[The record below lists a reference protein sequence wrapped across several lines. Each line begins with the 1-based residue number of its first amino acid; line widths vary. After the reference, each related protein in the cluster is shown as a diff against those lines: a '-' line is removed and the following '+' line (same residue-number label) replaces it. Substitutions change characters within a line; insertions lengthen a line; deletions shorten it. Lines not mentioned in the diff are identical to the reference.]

1 MPRKSAATP
10 ATPAG
15 LTRSTSSTG
24 PAVATAAALSPVPPL
39 KLAPAPQYLKVKNH
53 LRERIAAGHWVAG
66 DLLPSEAEL
75 VQQFEVSRMTVNRA
89 LRELTQEG
97 LVERLQGVGTF
108 VAQANRMHRISST
121 LTVHDVHD
129 EIKARGH
136 RHESRVQVLEKQRAS
151 AAQAR
156 DFELKPGASLFHSV
170 IVHLENGVPIQC
182 EDRWVNPACAPDY
195 LSRDFSQSTPTHYL
209 LEVAPLSEARYTI
222 EALLP
227 SPDEARLLGLNPSEP
242 CLVVKRRTFSRGQT
256 VTTVRLTHPGSLYLL
271 EGSFHA

>member
-1 MPRKSAATP
+1 MPKK
-10 ATPAG
+10 
-15 LTRSTSSTG
+15 TSPS
-24 PAVATAAALSPVPPL
+24 SS
-39 KLAPAPQYLKVKNH
+39 APAPQYLKVKNH
-53 LRERIAAGHWVAG
+53 LRERIASGHWVAG

-97 LVERLQGVGTF
+97 MVERLQGVGTF
-108 VAQANRMHRISST
+108 VAQAHRMHRISST
-121 LTVHDVHD
+121 LTVHEVHD

-136 RHESRVQVLEKQRAS
+136 KHESRVHLLEKKRAT
-151 AAQAR
+151 AAQAA
-156 DFELKPGASLFHSV
+156 DFDLPPGAPLFHSV
-170 IVHLENGVPIQC
+170 IVHLENGVAIQC
-182 EDRWVNPACAPDY
+182 EDRWVNAACAPDY
-195 LSRDFSQSTPTHYL
+195 LSRDFSQTTPTHYL

-227 SPDEARLLGLNPSEP
+227 TPEEAKLLGLSKTEP

-271 EGSFHA
+271 EGAFQA